1 MRLVVPTLFLQVLRE
16 GKHIVHEGA
25 QLPGWRRLC
34 PAAHHCHIPACRFF
48 MVAST
53 GWEPSRPVRG
63 VTSPEGSPLPLCL
76 LFSLPYTCVFT
87 ITART
92 SVQSKG
98 MVTVTFLGRKAASI
112 TSCFRRQW
120 PLPRA
125 PVVEGQRVPIRY
137 WINGRAHIFERQVLL
152 MFVCL
157 FFV

>member
-1 MRLVVPTLFLQVLRE
+1 MKEPWLEKALSSRSP
-16 GKHIVHEGA
+16 
-25 QLPGWRRLC
+25 LPYSC
-34 PAAHHCHIPACRFF
+34 QFF
-48 MVAST
+48 TVAST

-92 SVQSKG
+92 SVRSKG
-98 MVTVTFLGRKAASI
+98 MVTVTFLGRKGASV

-125 PVVEGQRVPIRY
+125 PVVEGQRAPIRY
-137 WINGRAHIFERQVLL
+137 WIDARAHIFERQVLL
-152 MFVCL
+152 MFICL
-157 FFV
+157 FFCIIKEGVLS